1 MKKTT
6 KQVEFLN
13 KYDKDSPN
21 LEERELWLRAK
32 IALQCILLRKNKGMS
47 QTDVAN
53 KMGITFQQ
61 VAKFEG
67 MNNTPTLLFLVKYAM
82 ALDTNFDVILN
93 GVDISE
99 FIKS

>member
-6 KQVEFLN
+6 KHAEILN
-13 KYDKDSPN
+13 RYDKDSVV

-32 IALQCILLRKNKGMS
+32 ITLQCILLRKSKGMS
-47 QTDVAN
+47 QTDVA
-53 KMGITFQQ
+53 KRMGITFQQ

-82 ALDTNFDVILN
+82 ALDTSVDVILK
-93 GVDISE
+93 GVDLSE
-99 FIKS
+99 FIKN